1 MSSFNGLS
9 ESRAKELLLAHGYN
23 ELPEGE
29 SRNFTTIIFEV
40 LREPMFILLL
50 ACGVVYLL
58 LGDYAEGILLLC
70 WIVVIIYITIY
81 QHRKTEKSLSKLRQI
96 ASPMATVIREGKAS
110 RIAGRELVPGDV
122 ILVHE
127 GERIPADAH
136 LLEAHQLMVD
146 ESMLTGES
154 MPVLKTVE
162 SHNREEASL
171 FSGTLVVSGKGMAS
185 VSLTGIHTRMGKI
198 GLALKTIEEGDTR
211 LQQETRW
218 LIKRLFLGGILVSL
232 AVAAA
237 FYFSRGKL
245 LPSILHG
252 LSAAMAL
259 LPEEFPVVLTVF
271 LTLGAWRLSQI
282 KVLTRK
288 PSAIETLG
296 SATVLCSDKTGTITL
311 NQMQLGVLLPADGP
325 DNSMPESPKKE
336 KEHELLQV
344 LFHASAAHVI
354 DPMEKAIAEAFRN
367 SIISSSYSGLPL
379 REYLLDSKLTA
390 MSRVLHNKEESLTK
404 VFCKGAPETIFSLC
418 KLSPL
423 QVSYYTLQLKQL
435 AAEGYRVLGAATATA
450 DPGKLPDSQSDF
462 AFSFVGLAGFVDP
475 LREGVTDAIRECGEA
490 GIKVIMITGD
500 FPETA
505 LHVAEKAGL
514 AHRGKTITGSM
525 LQNMSPKELALE
537 INNTAVFARI
547 VPEQKLRIIEALKAN
562 GEVVAMTGDGVN
574 DAPALKA
581 ADIGISMGI
590 KGTDVAREASSLVL
604 LNDHFASIVE
614 AIKAGRGIFD
624 NLQKAMAYII
634 SIHVPIIG
642 FVLIPAFSPALPVLL
657 LPLHIVFLELIID
670 PVCSTAFAAEP
681 PEKGLMKRPPRARDE
696 VFFSG
701 QKILISITKG
711 LLILVAVSTVYFIAI
726 SRGYHPAHV
735 KSLAFST
742 LIYCNVFFSLS
753 SLSKTRLFFHSLI
766 TPNPAAIFIS
776 LAAFLF
782 LFLSLRLPVFIKL
795 FDFCFLPLPEILLA
809 AVPALL
815 LLLLLETLKLPV
827 IWKSKGASRA

>member
-9 ESRAKELLLAHGYN
+9 ESHAKELLLTHGYN
-23 ELPEGE
+23 ELPETE
-29 SRNFTTIIFEV
+29 SRHITEIILEV

-50 ACGVVYLL
+50 SCGIVYLL

-70 WIVVIIYITIY
+70 WILVIIYITIY
-81 QHRKTEKSLSKLRQI
+81 QHRKTEKSLGKLRQI
-96 ASPMATVIREGKAS
+96 ASPMSTVMRDGKAC
-110 RIAGRELVPGDV
+110 RIAGRELVPGDI

-154 MPVLKTVE
+154 IPVLKEMTPNSCDE
-162 SHNREEASL
+162 SSL
-171 FSGTLVVSGKGMAS
+171 FGGTLVVSGKGMAR
-185 VSLTGIHTRMGKI
+185 VNLTGIHTKMGKI
-198 GLALKTIEEGDTR
+198 GQALKTIEEGETR
-211 LQQETRW
+211 LQKETRW

-237 FYFSRGKL
+237 FYFTRGDL
-245 LPSILHG
+245 LQSILHG

-259 LPEEFPVVLTVF
+259 LPEEFPVVLTIF

-311 NQMQLGVLLPADGP
+311 NQMQLGALRPADFP
-325 DNSMPESPKKE
+325 TKVVSESQKKE
-336 KEHELLQV
+336 MEKELLQV
-344 LFHASAAHVI
+344 LFHASAALVI
-354 DPMEKAIAEAFRN
+354 DPMEKAIADAFRN
-367 SIISSSYSGLPL
+367 SNLTSDDIGLPI
-379 REYLLDSKLTA
+379 REYLLESKLPA
-390 MSRVLHNKEESLTK
+390 MSRVLQSKEDALAK
-404 VFCKGAPETIFSLC
+404 VFCKGAPETIFTLC
-418 KLSPL
+418 QLSPE
-423 QVSYYTLQLKQL
+423 QVSYHTLHVKQL
-435 AAEGYRVLGAATATA
+435 AADGYRVLGAARALVDA
-450 DPGKLPDSQSDF
+450 NQLPDKQNDF
-462 AFSFVGLAGFVDP
+462 SFSFVGLAGFVDP
-475 LREGVTDAIRECGEA
+475 LREGVTDAVRECAEA

-525 LQNMSPKELALE
+525 LQNMSADELASE
-537 INNTAVFARI
+537 IKNTAVFARI
-547 VPEQKLRIIEALKAN
+547 VPEQKLRIIQALKSN

-614 AIKAGRGIFD
+614 AIKSGRRIFD
-624 NLQKAMAYII
+624 NLQKAMGYII

-670 PVCSTAFAAEP
+670 PVCSTAFDAEP
-681 PEKGLMKRPPRARDE
+681 AEKGLMKRPPRARDE
-696 VFFSG
+696 VFFSV
-701 QKILISITKG
+701 QKIFLNFAKG
-711 LLILVAVSTVYFIAI
+711 LLMLAAVAAVYFYAVSK
-726 SRGYHPAHV
+726 GYQASHV

-753 SLSKTRLFFHSLI
+753 SLSKTRLFFHSLS
-766 TPNPAAIFIS
+766 TPNPAAIIIS

-782 LFLSLRLPVFIKL
+782 LFLSLRLPAIINL
-795 FDFCFLPLPEILLA
+795 FGFCFLPVTEILLA
-809 AVPALL
+809 SVPALF
-815 LLLLLETLKLPV
+815 LLLLLETLKLPAILHV
-827 IWKSKGASRA
+827 RNKLN